1 MRPRTLA
8 LTLVVA
14 LTSAS
19 CIHIYE
25 PRPGA
30 APTGGA
36 PAAGAAA
43 AAKPEDKPAFKP
55 WADVLKDTKPIDGF
69 LKAHLKRDNTV
80 YLELRPEQFEKDFG
94 MVLHLS
100 RGVMG
105 MWEQGA
111 PQDWEARVMRWRR
124 VGDQIQLMHRNPHY
138 TAQAGSPMR
147 LAVEDNLGHAVVA
160 SFKIESEQKDSK
172 AVLIDATPFFVSDY
186 PDLASTL
193 KFYYGN
199 KPVMFEKEKSFV
211 GKIAGFPSNTEIDAD
226 LAFRGTDYPLIGG
239 QALADPR
246 FVPLRMRYSIFKLPE
261 TVMTPR
267 LADDRVGHFLDGVW
281 DYSRDREDS
290 FMRRFVRR
298 WRLEKKD
305 PSAAVSDVVQ
315 PVVYYIDRTVPKEYR
330 KYVKEGVEAWQKAFE
345 RAGFRNA
352 IVARE
357 VPENDSTWSAED
369 ARYST
374 IRWTPD
380 PFAWAYGPSQ
390 TDPRSGEILNADVIV
405 AAGFTTYYTQLHQ
418 EQVTADA
425 LMQMSGFGMV
435 PQLGAPSALAGMAAR
450 PLSRYACFN
459 QLGKR
464 AQMALQHTALVALGL
479 LAADAPLPEE
489 FLGDGLR
496 DLIMHE
502 IGHTLGLRH
511 NFRGSSGIPY
521 EKLNDKAFT
530 RENGLTLSVMDY
542 AAVNINKDP
551 RQQGYYHNPEVGT
564 YDVWAIRYAYAPVER
579 APVKAS
585 GAGELIATAESELP
599 ALHKIASE
607 VARPLHTYGTD
618 EDNWLGG
625 FAVDPLTNA
634 WELGSN
640 PVQYGR
646 DRVELIETLE
656 PRLEN
661 RLVADGKGYQRLR
674 ESVTGLMFER
684 YTALAPV
691 TKMVGGLYAARDHK
705 GDPGERTPFRPVSAG
720 EQRAAVQLLVDKAF
734 ASRAFDYDAALLN
747 KLAPSRWSD
756 WSERF
761 ALQVDFPLL
770 GIANSIQTALLRS
783 LLDNA
788 RLHRLVENTTRV
800 SAGEAYT
807 IAELFRTLSGSIW
820 SELGAPQNINPI
832 RRNLQRSHLVE
843 MIRVLMNERTPM
855 MMMLAPEDARSLAR
869 YELTQL
875 SERIARALAGGA
887 SLDATTRAHLLETKV
902 RIDRALNASVITT
915 SR

>member
-1 MRPRTLA
+1 MLPKHLAVTLG
-8 LTLVVA
+8 TSLV
-14 LTSAS
+14 LAS

-25 PRPGA
+25 PKPA
-30 APTGGA
+30 VTPAGGA
-36 PAAGAAA
+36 PAGAAA

-55 WADVLKDTKPIDGF
+55 WNDVLKDTRPIAGF
-69 LKAHLKRDNTV
+69 LKAHQKRDNTI
-80 YLELRPEQFEKDFG
+80 YLELTPDQLDKDFG

-124 VGDQIQLMHRNPHY
+124 VGDQIQLVHRNPHY
-138 TAQAGSPMR
+138 TANAGSPMR
-147 LAVEDNLGHAVVA
+147 QAVDDNLGHAVVG
-160 SFKIESEQKDSK
+160 SFKIESEHKDTK
-172 AVLIDATPFFVSDY
+172 ALLIDATPFFVSDY
-186 PDLASTL
+186 PDLAGTL

-199 KPVMFEKEKSFV
+199 KPVMFEKEKSFIAKV
-211 GKIAGFPSNTEIDAD
+211 AGFPNNTEIDAD
-226 LAFRGTDYPLIGG
+226 LAFRGTDFPIVGSQG
-239 QALADPR
+239 LADPR

-261 TVMTPR
+261 TVMAPR

-315 PVVYYIDRTVPKEYR
+315 PIVYYIDRTVPAEYHR
-330 KYVKEGVEAWQKAFE
+330 YVKEGVEAWQKAFE

-357 VPENDSTWSAED
+357 VPANDSTWSAED

-418 EQVTADA
+418 EQVTPDA
-425 LMQMSGFGMV
+425 LMQLSGFGVV
-435 PQLGAPSALAGMAAR
+435 PQLAGMAAR
-450 PLSRYACFN
+450 PISRYACFN

-464 AQMALQHTALVALGL
+464 AQVALQHTAMVAMGL
-479 LAADAPLPEE
+479 LDADAPLPEE
-489 FLGDGLR
+489 FLGDALR

-502 IGHTLGLRH
+502 VGHTLGLRH

-521 EKLNDKAFT
+521 EKLNDKEFT

-542 AAVNINKDP
+542 AAVNINQDP
-551 RQQGYYHNPEVGT
+551 KKQGYYHNPEVGA
-564 YDVWAIRYAYAPVER
+564 YDVWAIKYAYAPVDR
-579 APVKAS
+579 APMKAS
-585 GAGELIATAESELP
+585 GAGELMATAESELP
-599 ALHKIASE
+599 ALHKIAAE

-646 DRVELIETLE
+646 DRVDLIESLE
-656 PRLEN
+656 PKLEK
-661 RLVADGKGYQRLR
+661 RLVADGRGYQRLR
-674 ESVTGLMFER
+674 ESLTGLLFER

-691 TKMVGGLYAARDHK
+691 TKTVGGLYVARDHK
-705 GDPGERTPFRPVSAG
+705 GDPGERTPFRPVPAA

-734 ASRAFDYDAALLN
+734 APRAFDYDAALLN
-747 KLAPSRWSD
+747 KLAPSRWAD
-756 WSERF
+756 WSEPF

-770 GIANSIQTALLRS
+770 AFTNSIQTALLRS

-788 RLHRLVENTTRV
+788 RLHRMVENTTRV
-800 SAGEAYT
+800 SSAAEAYT
-807 IAELFRTLSGSIW
+807 IAELFRTLSASIW
-820 SELGAPQNINPI
+820 SELGTPQNVNPI

-869 YELTQL
+869 YELSQL
-875 SERIARALAGGA
+875 SERIARALATGA

-902 RIDRALNASVITT
+902 RIDRALNASVVTT